1 MQEPYVWGGLLGG
14 QNLLG
19 VGPAQADELL
29 RQDLGEPRD
38 QGAFDDQPGYGGLA
52 GLVRRA
58 DILRRVLDLLVEKQG
73 NVAEFLGILLIDGPD
88 VLLGDVRRDDL
99 LHVADADALLH
110 GQDHDEI
117 GDVDPEVFP
126 LYRGGHD
133 LQPHIVVDGG
143 GGDKAFLAAGHGRDE
158 VQILGQQHHHL
169 VHIQPQI
176 GDGVPL
182 RQVVVGDEPVPPV
195 QLVGDQLFVILHTA
209 FLRRFLFL
217 YNIRIFGW
225 AQAEIGK

>member
-1 MQEPYVWGGLLGG
+1 MTSRDTAASPGWS
-14 QNLLG
+14 G
-19 VGPAQADELL
+19 VRISSAASWT
-29 RQDLGEPRD
+29 
-38 QGAFDDQPGYGGLA
+38 
-52 GLVRRA
+52 
-58 DILRRVLDLLVEKQG
+58 LLVEKQG
-73 NVAEFLGILLIDGPD
+73 NVAEFLRILLIDGPD
-88 VLLGDVRRDDL
+88 VLLGDVRGDDL

-143 GGDKAFLAAGHGRDE
+143 GGDKAFLPAGYGRDE

-182 RQVVVGDEPVPPV
+182 RQVVVGDEPGPTGPACGRSALCHIAYSIPP
-195 QLVGDQLFVILHTA
+195 A
-209 FLRRFLFL
+209 FPFS
-217 YNIRIFGW
+217 I
-225 AQAEIGK
+225 